1 MGGGHLRLLVADD
14 QAVVRMGFTAM
25 LDSQPDMTVVGTA
38 EDGKQAVKIAREL
51 RPDVVLMDIRMP
63 VLDGI
68 EATRQLSL
76 DETPPS
82 VLVLTTFDLDDYVY
96 EALRAG
102 ASGFLLKDATPEEIL
117 AAVRVVG
124 AGEALLAPS
133 VTRRLIAEFA
143 ARKRLLAP
151 PELDRLTAREREV
164 LLLVAAGLT
173 NAEIARRLC
182 LAEQTVKSHVS
193 SVLFKLELRDRVQA
207 VILAYESGLVVA
219 GEA

>member
-1 MGGGHLRLLVADD
+1 MGGLRLLVADD

-219 GEA
+219 GEP